1 MENQLNFSTLKV
13 GDKVYSRMHGKD
25 VLIEALDKE
34 HDEIFKIKVRDEW
47 FTVDGRFSPNGE
59 QMLFPSKPLE
69 FPREVEI
76 KINNEWV
83 KRTAIGQ
90 HDKEIIVVQNVR
102 NNENI
107 YFGYS
112 YFREL
117 QPTLIITREMLIEKF
132 GTDNYTI
139 EG

>member
-1 MENQLNFSTLKV
+1 MENQLNFSSLKV
-13 GDKVYSRMHGKD
+13 GDKVYSRMHGEMMRISEKGSNTFC
-25 VLIEALDKE
+25 I
-34 HDEIFKIKVRDEW
+34 DE
-47 FTVDGRFSPNGE
+47 FTFTSDGRLYNDGE
-59 QMLFPSKPLE
+59 IMLFPSKPLE

-90 HDKEIIVVQNVR
+90 HDKEIIVFQNVR

-117 QPTLIITREMLIEKF
+117 QPPIIITRQDMIAAF

-139 EG
+139 ENY